1 MLVKIKQ
8 FSNVA
13 YILTSKLI
21 LGDHMS
27 LEKGM
32 NHIYIMFHF

>member
-1 MLVKIKQ
+1 MLVKINQ
-8 FSNVA
+8 FCNVA
-13 YILTSKLI
+13 YILTMI

-32 NHIYIMFHF
+32 LILYSTSKM

>member
-1 MLVKIKQ
+1 MLIKINQ
-8 FSNVA
+8 LCNVA
-13 YILTSKLI
+13 YILTMI

-32 NHIYIMFHF
+32 NHIYIMFYF